1 MKAKNRRI
9 TYLAV
14 TGIAVLAILG
24 GATIAA
30 NVQSNN
36 LDLLLG
42 RGKQHTNDNS
52 SLDGNYINFKFE
64 TQDDALKNAQ
74 RMTQLTA
81 EEGMTLLKNKDN
93 ALPLAANEGVT
104 VLGYYSWH
112 NNMSGGEDPATTNG
126 AVSLANGIENDADI
140 PFNTATKDLYANAG
154 GDFADPATSLASA
167 EATFAQYPTAV
178 ITLKRNSGE
187 GNDLFR

>member
-52 SLDGNYINFKFE
+52 NLDGNYINFKFE

-74 RMTQLTA
+74 RMTQLTFF
-81 EEGMTLLKNKDN
+81 
-93 ALPLAANEGVT
+93 
-104 VLGYYSWH
+104 
-112 NNMSGGEDPATTNG
+112 GG
-126 AVSLANGIENDADI
+126 
-140 PFNTATKDLYANAG
+140 
-154 GDFADPATSLASA
+154 
-167 EATFAQYPTAV
+167 
-178 ITLKRNSGE
+178 
-187 GNDLFR
+187 